1 MAHKLEVAVDSFDQV
16 RTFQVEIVGRRG
28 VNRLTCQLLRDYRR
42 EGDGIYWAMQ
52 VPSVLKDHYT
62 VADRAERDR
71 LAQQMPVRN
80 GDVVEI
86 DGCEYIARVQ
96 GNYSDAVVFEAR

>member
-1 MAHKLEVAVDSFDQV
+1 
-16 RTFQVEIVGRRG
+16 
-28 VNRLTCQLLRDYRR
+28 VNRLICQLLRDYQRD
-42 EGDGIYWAMQ
+42 GDGIYWALQ
-52 VPSVLKDHYT
+52 VSSVLKDHYT